1 MPRSQGT
8 QLFAAE
14 RVPDQHRPDQLEC
27 IEDGEN
33 VVAETIGRIGRVTG
47 RQRSAGG
54 AEAAPC
60 DAVNVI
66 CGRQFGSELV
76 ENMSRVS
83 KTRKQ
88 NQGSSR
94 SAPIEN
100 FQPDVVLDRDELSA
114 MRRRV
119 EPRCL
124 FSGTPEFE
132 GQRSALRP
140 RTADGC
146 SVDAEFAIVTASCN
160 ANRKPDA

>member
-1 MPRSQGT
+1 MPRSHGT
-8 QLFAAE
+8 QLFTTE
-14 RVPDQHRPDQLEC
+14 RVANQHGPVQLERV
-27 IEDGEN
+27 EDGEN
-33 VVAETIGRIGRVTG
+33 VVTETIGRIRAPS
-47 RQRSAGG
+47 RQRSAGR
-54 AEAAPC
+54 AEAAPR

-88 NQGSSR
+88 NQGPSR

-100 FQPDVVLDRDELSA
+100 FQPDVVLGRDELGA

-124 FSGTPEFE
+124 FRGAPEFE
-132 GQRSALRP
+132 G
-140 RTADGC
+140 
-146 SVDAEFAIVTASCN
+146 
-160 ANRKPDA
+160 